1 MNAKKKKKL
10 QEIQISG
17 LLSID
22 RKVQTCQGSTGTQDW
37 ETEDTC
43 FHSWS
48 WSSVTW
54 GRVPTQGC
62 RGDLK
67 VKVAQLCP
75 TVCSPMD
82 WPEYT
87 GVGSLSLL
95 QGIFPTRG
103 LNPGVL
109 DCRLILY
116 QLSHKGGPEYRSG

>member
-75 TVCSPMD
+75 TVCNPMD

-87 GVGSLSLL
+87 GVGSLSLGDLPDPGIKPGSPAL
-95 QGIFPTRG
+95 QANSLPTE
-103 LNPGVL
+103 L
-109 DCRLILY
+109 
-116 QLSHKGGPEYRSG
+116 